1 MAADD
6 RTVGI
11 LEEIMDAL
19 NNKYEETI
27 HIISKTSN
35 IDYKFRTPLQL
46 DPKKNY
52 KVAVKYFSVY
62 NNLQNITSEK
72 NELKIFLKDKIAI
85 GGGWTTLRFPPG
97 AYEVKDINE
106 TIQRQLND
114 KYSIPIGTSDRPHS
128 LIEIQANIPTGRAVL
143 KLKQGTKI
151 DFTHPK
157 SFNSMLGFDSKEY
170 SAAYNVAENSA
181 NINLGR
187 SVINIKS
194 DLINS
199 GYISTN
205 YKEMEVKNIIFS
217 IPTFTVPSGHKI
229 IETPTNPEY
238 LPIIKHLLTGIHLRI
253 VDEDDQLYDFMGDK
267 VIIKLHIK
275 QV

>member
-1 MAADD
+1 MTTDD

-11 LEEIMDAL
+11 LEGIMDAL
-19 NNKYEETI
+19 NNKFEETI
-27 HIISKTSN
+27 HIISKTSDIN
-35 IDYKFRTPLQL
+35 YKFYTPLQL

-62 NNLQNITSEK
+62 NNLQNITSEN
-72 NELKIFLKDKIAI
+72 NELKIFLKKEGAI
-85 GGGWTTLRFPPG
+85 GGMWTTLMLPHG
-97 AYEVKDINE
+97 AYEVKNINE

-114 KYSIPIGTSDRPHS
+114 KYSIPIGTTDKPHS
-128 LIEIQANIPTGRAVL
+128 LIEILANIPTGRAVL
-143 KLKQGTKI
+143 KLKQGTKV
-151 DFTHPK
+151 DFSHSK
-157 SFNSMLGFDSKEY
+157 SFNNILGFDSKEY
-170 SAAYNVAENSA
+170 SAPYNVAEKIA
-181 NINLGR
+181 NINLDR
-187 SVINIKS
+187 NVINIKS

-205 YKEMEVKNIIFS
+205 DKVMEVKNILFS

-238 LPIIKHLLTGIHLRI
+238 LPIIKHLLTGVHLRI
-253 VDEDDQLYDFMGDK
+253 VDENDKLYDFMGDK
-267 VIIKLHIK
+267 IIIKLHIK